1 MGKWNYLKM
10 SKYVPD
16 LLVDKLDDI
25 NLLTL
30 KEKGINYL
38 LVDVDNTLVDLRSEE
53 PTSSAL
59 IFLEKAI
66 DNGIHVILIS
76 NNFKKRVSSL
86 ADRFKV
92 PYISFALKPFPFLYK
107 RIMKKYKVTKNELA
121 AIGDQIF
128 TDIAGAKNMGIYA
141 IYVKPFSDNDR
152 LTTKVLRKLERRIL
166 K

>member
-59 IFLEKAI
+59 IFLEKAR

-107 RIMKKYKVTKNELA
+107 RIMKKYKVTLPVLKIWVFMRSML
-121 AIGDQIF
+121 
-128 TDIAGAKNMGIYA
+128 T
-141 IYVKPFSDNDR
+141 R
-152 LTTKVLRKLERRIL
+152 LVIMIV
-166 K
+166 

>member
-1 MGKWNYLKM
+1 M

-59 IFLEKAI
+59 IFLEKAR

-76 NNFKKRVSSL
+76 NNFKKRVS
-86 ADRFKV
+86 
-92 PYISFALKPFPFLYK
+92 
-107 RIMKKYKVTKNELA
+107 M
-121 AIGDQIF
+121 
-128 TDIAGAKNMGIYA
+128 
-141 IYVKPFSDNDR
+141 
-152 LTTKVLRKLERRIL
+152 
-166 K
+166 

>member
-1 MGKWNYLKM
+1 M

-25 NLLTL
+25 NLLAL

-59 IFLEKAI
+59 IFLEKTR
-66 DNGIHVILIS
+66 DNDIHVILIS
-76 NNFKKRVSSL
+76 NNFKKRVSNL

-107 RIMKKYKVTKNELA
+107 WIMKKYKVTKNELA

-128 TDIAGAKNMGIYA
+128 TDIVGAKNMGIYA

-152 LTTKVLRKLERRIL
+152 LTTKVLRKFERRIL